1 MTHDVLAM
9 SHSRK
14 KIGLALGGGVARGP
28 AHIGVLSVLE
38 EANIPIDCVAGTSAG
53 SVIGAVYCA
62 GLGLTQMRS
71 LARQMTWQQI
81 VSPVWPQHGLVSFKR
96 MESWIEAYIGD
107 LCLEDLSIPMAAVVT
122 DVYTGEPVVLREGRL
137 ATAVRASSSVP
148 GVVEPAKINGRLFC
162 DGGISA
168 NVPIDAA
175 RELGAEYVIGVDLF
189 APEYNGR
196 GGPLGIG
203 FTAIETLIRNSGS
216 GTKRADCLIVPAIDD
231 HSYLR
236 FGQGDAYIALGEAAA
251 RQKLPQI
258 LADLGL

>member
-1 MTHDVLAM
+1 MT
-9 SHSRK
+9 HSRK

-38 EANIPIDCVAGTSAG
+38 EANIPIDCIAGTSAG
-53 SVIGAVYCA
+53 SVIGAVYAA
-62 GLGLTQMRS
+62 GLDLTQMRT

-81 VSPVWPQHGLVSFKR
+81 ARPVWPRRGLVSFAR
-96 MESWIEAYIGD
+96 MEPWIETFLGSLY
-107 LCLEDLSIPMAAVVT
+107 LEDLSIPMAAVAT
-122 DVYTGEPVVLREGRL
+122 DIYTGEPVVLREGRL

-148 GVVEPAKINGRLFC
+148 GVVEPVEINGRLLC

-168 NVPIDAA
+168 NIPVDAA
-175 RELGAEYVIGVDLF
+175 RQLGADYVIGVDLF
-189 APEYNGR
+189 APEYDGR

-203 FTAIETLIRNSGS
+203 FSAVETLVRGSGS
-216 GTKRADCLIVPAIDD
+216 GVSQADCLIVPAIDD

-236 FGQGDAYIALGEAAA
+236 FDKGDAYIALGEAAA

-258 LADLGL
+258 LADLNL

>member
-1 MTHDVLAM
+1 MPNN
-9 SHSRK
+9 RK
-14 KIGLALGGGVARGP
+14 KVGLALGGGVARGP

-81 VSPVWPQHGLVSFKR
+81 ASPVWPRRGLVSFKR
-96 MESWIEAYIGD
+96 MELWIEAYLGD
-107 LCLEDLSIPMAAVVT
+107 LNLEDLPIPMAAVVT
-122 DVYTGEPVVLREGRL
+122 DIHTGESVVLHEGRL

-148 GVVEPAKINGRLFC
+148 GVVEPLEMNGRLLC
-162 DGGISA
+162 DGGISS
-168 NVPIDAA
+168 NVPVDAA
-175 RELGAEYVIGVDLF
+175 RQLGADYVIGVDLF
-189 APEYNGR
+189 APEYDR
-196 GGPLGIG
+196 HGGPLSIG
-203 FTAIETLIRNSGS
+203 FSAIETLIRNTGS
-216 GTKRADCLIVPAIDD
+216 GVAKADCLIVPAINDR
-231 HSYLR
+231 SYLR
-236 FGQGDAYIALGEAAA
+236 FAQGDAYIALGEAAA

>member
-1 MTHDVLAM
+1 MPHT
-9 SHSRK
+9 RK

-38 EANIPIDCVAGTSAG
+38 EAHIPIHCVSGTSAG

-62 GLGLTQMRS
+62 GLELTQMRH

-81 VSPVWPQHGLVSFKR
+81 ANPIWPHQGLVSFKR
-96 MESWIEAYIGD
+96 MEPWIESYLGP
-107 LCLEDLSIPMAAVVT
+107 LNLEDLPVPMAAVAT
-122 DVYTGEPVVLREGRL
+122 DVYTGDPVILREGRL

-148 GVVEPAKINGRLFC
+148 GVVEPVEINGRLLC

-168 NVPIDAA
+168 NVPVEAA
-175 RELGAEYVIGVDLF
+175 RQLGADYVIGVDLF
-189 APEYNGR
+189 APEYDER
-196 GGPLGIG
+196 GGPLGVG
-203 FTAIETLIRNSGS
+203 FSAIETLIRNSG
-216 GTKRADCLIVPAIDD
+216 GGVKEADCLIVPAIDD

-236 FGQGDAYIALGEAAA
+236 FAQGDVYIALGEAAA

-258 LADLGL
+258 LADLNL

>member
-1 MTHDVLAM
+1 MSSTH
-9 SHSRK
+9 K

-38 EANIPIDCVAGTSAG
+38 EAHVPIDCVAGTSAG
-53 SVIGAVYCA
+53 SVVGAVFAA
-62 GLGLTQMRS
+62 GLDLAQIRS

-81 VSPVWPQHGLVSFKR
+81 TRPVWPRRGLVSFEP
-96 MESWIEAYIGD
+96 MEPWIDRYLGD
-107 LCLEDLSIPMAAVVT
+107 LNLEDLPIPLAAVTT
-122 DVYTGEPVVLREGRL
+122 DLHTGEPVVLREGRL

-148 GVVEPAKINGRLFC
+148 GVVEPVEMNGRLLC
-162 DGGISA
+162 DGGVSA

-175 RELGAEYVIGVDLF
+175 RQLGADYVIGVDLF

-196 GGPLGIG
+196 GGPLGVG
-203 FTAIETLIRNSGS
+203 FSAVETLIRNSG
-216 GTKRADCLIVPAIDD
+216 GGVAKADCLIVPAIDD

-236 FGQGDAYIALGEAAA
+236 FDQCDAYIALGEAAA

-258 LADLGL
+258 LADLNLC